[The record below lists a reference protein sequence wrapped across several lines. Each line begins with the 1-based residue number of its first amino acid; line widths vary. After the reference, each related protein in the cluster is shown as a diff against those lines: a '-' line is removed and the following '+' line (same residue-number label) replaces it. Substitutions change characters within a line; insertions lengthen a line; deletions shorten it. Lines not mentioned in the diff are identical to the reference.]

1 MLTGKCIN
9 PEIMKAVSLLGHG
22 DRILIADGNYPLES
36 KTGEAKKLWIGLC
49 PGMPTVTDVLDVLQ
63 SVITVEAAYVMQTES
78 GDEPEVFGEFRQML
92 KDVELEALCRFD
104 FYEECG
110 KSSLRFAISTGEK
123 RTFSN
128 ILLTVGVA

>member
-36 KTGEAKKLWIGLC
+36 KTGEAKKLWLGLC

-63 SVITVEAAYVMQTES
+63 SVITVEAAYVMQPDS

-92 KDVELEALCRFD
+92 KDVELEALYRFD